1 MTATPRSPISPGVA
15 LVLLASPFYLNDF
28 ANLFIKDWRL
38 WLLIDYLAVKLLPL
52 AAICWLLGSRR
63 LQRAQFGLV
72 WQAPLPFIVTFML
85 LVVAGTLLDQNAYT
99 LVASWPGYAALGG
112 MPAITSPAWNWV
124 DLTLGLLL
132 VALLEELVFRGLAH
146 AALSRITDQPLVI
159 AVVSG
164 LAFGLIHWSGGAHAV
179 MVTTVIGMVF
189 MAVYLRTRSLPA
201 LVLAHFVVNFIDFA
215 GVIPK
220 AVFKLV

>member
-1 MTATPRSPISPGVA
+1 MTMPRNPISPGVA
-15 LVLLASPFYLNDF
+15 WVLLASPFYLNDF
-28 ANLFIKDWRL
+28 ANLFVKDWQL

-52 AAICWLLGSRR
+52 AAIGWLLGSGRM
-63 LQRAQFGLV
+63 LSAQFGLA
-72 WQAPLPFIVTFML
+72 WQAPMAFLGTFVL
-85 LVVAGTLLDQNAYT
+85 LVLAGTLLDQNAYA
-99 LVASWPGYAALGG
+99 LVARLPGYAALGG
-112 MPAITSPAWNWV
+112 MPAITSPTWNWI

-146 AALSRITDQPLVI
+146 AALSRITDQPVVI
-159 AVVSG
+159 VVVSG

-179 MVTTVIGMVF
+179 MVTAVIGMVF
-189 MAVYLRTRSLPA
+189 MVVYLRTRSLPA

-220 AVFKLV
+220 AMFKLV